1 MGLVDAKGNPLMSGA
16 TAKEMY
22 AKAAPPQLGEKFGPT
37 WGSDLQRGI
46 MRLLGHSGLVQF
58 DLTKLTLADFRV
70 MRDHYQINA
79 CLSAMTFMLHQMDWK
94 IECKNKKIK
103 QHVEDNMSE
112 IWTVMIR
119 SMSQAHWAGFSPN
132 ILQWENDPSSHT
144 IQLTKI
150 KDLIPEFS
158 LVNWKQ
164 VDGFAPPGHI
174 PPKIDVYDGIRV
186 FGQAWPVPVDN
197 SMWYPLLAEN
207 GDMYGRK
214 LLRSAF
220 TSWYFSLLM
229 HLYAN
234 RYFER
239 FGEPVPIGRAP
250 YTEEMSVNVDGT
262 VKKVNGAVLMTQ
274 ILQNLRNRSVV
285 VLPNDRTAESNSL
298 TGTGAIEYDYD
309 IKYLECVDEETQI
322 FTKRGWL
329 EWDVV
334 TEDDE
339 TLTLNHVTGQ
349 SEWQKI
355 QKVNISGVEDK
366 SMLLMDSQNHSS
378 LTTLNHR
385 WPVINGWN
393 ASRDWR
399 FSKDLKQRDSIPLRA
414 ERHDVPV
421 EQKYEDAFV
430 ELVAWYWTEGYLF
443 KTGNYCS
450 IHQKRYPEKIRSAL
464 TRLFGRESEGFASA
478 VGSTAL
484 SGFPQWRENGKTGDE
499 LNRQF
504 FLNYEATNLL
514 NSVCPD
520 KIVTREFILS
530 LTKSQ
535 LELYI
540 QTALLADGNVT
551 SRQTFLMQKSRK
563 MAEMFEFACIQAGY
577 ATSFY
582 YAKPDIR
589 FPDDTGMWVVSV
601 KRTEVF
607 KPYNQRKEI
616 VKYSGFIWCPTTPN
630 GSWLARRDGKV
641 FFTGN
646 SQMRGAD
653 FERILSRLDEEMSL
667 SMFTPLL
674 VLRTSDVGSYN
685 LGSTH
690 WTMYQ
695 NMLNALAG
703 DMKLYIDKFIIS
715 RMVAFNFGKNAPKAR
730 ITFRKMGDDKQATI
744 TAILQAL
751 IPTGTVKVDL
761 DQLGEIAGVGL
772 TEQKVLTAPADG
784 TPPPVAGTTKP
795 KATATGGGKQKK
807 PAAKKPSTNSMA
819 ILDDV
824 AGRVQAQILKALST
838 DGKDVDGVNIAMGY
852 ERRLSD
858 SLELDGFEDA
868 EELVRYTYRQAAA
881 MISELTLHA
890 FENLTPG
897 NITAYLRSIIGSCLE
912 IAVER

>member
-298 TGTGAIEYDYD
+298 TGTGDIEYDYD
-309 IKYLECVDEETQI
+309 IKYLE
-322 FTKRGWL
+322 
-329 EWDVV
+329 
-334 TEDDE
+334 
-339 TLTLNHVTGQ
+339 
-349 SEWQKI
+349 
-355 QKVNISGVEDK
+355 
-366 SMLLMDSQNHSS
+366 
-378 LTTLNHR
+378 
-385 WPVINGWN
+385 
-393 ASRDWR
+393 
-399 FSKDLKQRDSIPLRA
+399 
-414 ERHDVPV
+414 
-421 EQKYEDAFV
+421 
-430 ELVAWYWTEGYLF
+430 
-443 KTGNYCS
+443 
-450 IHQKRYPEKIRSAL
+450 
-464 TRLFGRESEGFASA
+464 
-478 VGSTAL
+478 
-484 SGFPQWRENGKTGDE
+484 
-499 LNRQF
+499 
-504 FLNYEATNLL
+504 
-514 NSVCPD
+514 
-520 KIVTREFILS
+520 
-530 LTKSQ
+530 
-535 LELYI
+535 
-540 QTALLADGNVT
+540 
-551 SRQTFLMQKSRK
+551 
-563 MAEMFEFACIQAGY
+563 
-577 ATSFY
+577 
-582 YAKPDIR
+582 
-589 FPDDTGMWVVSV
+589 
-601 KRTEVF
+601 
-607 KPYNQRKEI
+607 
-616 VKYSGFIWCPTTPN
+616 
-630 GSWLARRDGKV
+630 
-641 FFTGN
+641 

-715 RMVAFNFGKNAPKAR
+715 RMVDFNFGKNAPKAK

-761 DQLGEIAGVGL
+761 DQLGEIAGIGL
-772 TEQKVLTAPADG
+772 SEQKVLTAPTDG
-784 TPPPVAGTTKP
+784 TPPPVGGAPKP

-807 PAAKKPSTNSMA
+807 PVAKKPSKNSMA

-824 AGRVQAQILKALST
+824 AARVQSQILKALS
-838 DGKDVDGVNIAMGY
+838 DGKDSDGVSIAMGY

-858 SLELDGFEDA
+858 SLETDGFEDA

-881 MISELTLHA
+881 MISELTLRA

-912 IAVER
+912 IAAER